1 MEVADSGA
9 TEDILAEKEKRVE
22 THKGEKVDK
31 AEPTERIEKTERA
44 EKPERTERIER
55 ASEKVERQERRVLP
69 GNVEVFEV
77 EEDVESLIIPKKEK
91 IAT

>member
-1 MEVADSGA
+1 MS
-9 TEDILAEKEKRVE
+9 E
-22 THKGEKVDK
+22 TPPGNHRCKYRRDRHHKGEKVDK

-44 EKPERTERIER
+44 EKPERT
-55 ASEKVERQERRVLP
+55 SEKVERQERRVLP